1 MLSLRAMVPSLTILI
16 VTLLAA
22 LPWGWPGAGR
32 FVLPLLP
39 FAVVQYWVLRR
50 PDLVPE
56 WLVFATGL
64 TFDVLTNGPLGYWSL
79 IYLSGYA
86 MTVAALPWAGG
97 GHLGRWALFAAMIVI
112 LACAEVLLSIAYFN
126 QAIDWWPV
134 AVASAWAV
142 LLYPIVVMILGGLRG
157 AVGEAGAHPHR
168 GTAPARLER
177 GG

>member
-1 MLSLRAMVPSLTILI
+1 MLSPRAIAPGLTILI
-16 VTLLAA
+16 VTLFAA

-39 FAVVQYWVLRR
+39 FAIVHYWVLRR

-79 IYLSGYA
+79 IYLTGYA
-86 MTVAALPWAGG
+86 MTVAALPWAGVG
-97 GHLGRWALFAAMIVI
+97 RLGRWALFAALIAI
-112 LACAEVLLSIAYFN
+112 LACAQVLLSIAYFN
-126 QAIDWWPV
+126 QAIDAWSV

-142 LLYPIVVMILGGLRG
+142 LLYPIVVMMLGGLRG
-157 AVGEAGAHPHR
+157 AVGEADAHRHR
-168 GTAPARLER
+168 DTARARLER
-177 GG
+177 GS